1 MCVYLIYTVWQ
12 SVSGL
17 MVSQGR
23 ARRGAL
29 WQSLELLS
37 LIIKC
42 LNILFWWTLCEKQC
56 FLLLTCSHIFSFRL
70 GWVKTCSLDVCN
82 TGERVWKLK
91 RPGENSVARDLL
103 CIRFVWE
110 LPASEDPVEI
120 ISNQSYRTAGTIFIC
135 DKAQFVK
142 HRRNAEEATQ
152 EDAMFVLI

>member
-56 FLLLTCSHIFSFRL
+56 FLLLTCHIFSFRL